1 MSLVEAE
8 KLRQLL
14 RMQLLYSG
22 SMSTNI
28 LRLLL
33 ESTAKDTGLRWG
45 RPEKYAFG
53 LLKINCGLVQ
63 KGYNCPGQSA
73 LDLASGAAGQK
84 VIVWRSGN
92 TVIAKTKRTL
102 TSVLPVSKKRNGA
115 CVNCGACCKLPY
127 VCPFL
132 KYRLDGCGYCDIY
145 PIRPLNCRRYPRAES
160 ELSTADTC
168 GFRFE

>member
-1 MSLVEAE
+1 M
-8 KLRQLL
+8 
-14 RMQLLYSG
+14 
-22 SMSTNI
+22 
-28 LRLLL
+28 
-33 ESTAKDTGLRWG
+33 GLRWG

-63 KGYNCPGQSA
+63 KGYNCPRQSA

-84 VIVWRSGN
+84 VIVWRTGN

-102 TSVLPVSKKRNGA
+102 TSVLPVSKKRKGA

-132 KYRLDGCGYCDIY
+132 KHKPDGRSYCEIY

-160 ELSTADTC
+160 EFSTADTC